1 MFRKCKPNKILA
13 VATVNKY
20 ARNVPQILL
29 IVSKL
34 LLLLGTN
41 LTGRD
46 ALRAVLTKESV
57 ENVSNFILQP
67 EEQPDF
73 CLYCLRGPTSST
85 DSVQSTLLE
94 GSFQPETRHASLW
107 SLSDSN
113 FLENGSYLI
122 SCISQS
128 TPIVKATAIPRLTG
142 QKLYTADEVL
152 EQVMSGSDIEFDD
165 SSDEEINGPFD
176 NEKDF

>member
-1 MFRKCKPNKILA
+1 M
-13 VATVNKY
+13 NKY

-73 CLYCLRGPTSST
+73 CLYCLRGPTSLT

-128 TPIVKATAIPRLTG
+128 TPIAKATAIPRLTG

>member
-13 VATVNKY
+13 VTTVNKY
-20 ARNVPQILL
+20 ARNLPQILL

-34 LLLLGTN
+34 LLLLGNN

-46 ALRAVLTKESV
+46 VLRAVLTKESV

-67 EEQPDF
+67 EERPDF

-94 GSFQPETRHASLW
+94 GSFQPETRNASLW

-113 FLENGSYLI
+113 SLENGSTLI

-128 TPIVKATAIPRLTG
+128 IPIAKATVIPRLTG

-152 EQVMSGSDIEFDD
+152 EQVISVSDIELDD
-165 SSDEEINGPFD
+165 SSDEEIDGSFD

>member
-1 MFRKCKPNKILA
+1 MF
-13 VATVNKY
+13 
-20 ARNVPQILL
+20 
-29 IVSKL
+29 
-34 LLLLGTN
+34 LGNN

-46 ALRAVLTKESV
+46 VLRAVLTKESV

-107 SLSDSN
+107 SFSDSN

-128 TPIVKATAIPRLTG
+128 TPIAKATAIPRLTG